1 MTTRRWYSRDA
12 QLLRLRTGARDP
24 AVAISTLAE
33 NLLDEVGFDGP
44 PFRPDILAS
53 FRGISDIRRHP
64 MASAARLVPGD
75 RGLIVEVNVDHS
87 PSKQNF
93 SIDHEITH
101 TLLPTYSGQS
111 VEDVVT
117 GQFSLTSEEELLCD
131 IGAST
136 LLLDGRW
143 LCPLARDAGPSLDTL
158 FQLAETFGASLQATA
173 LKLAELNIWPC
184 AFVMWEE
191 GYRKNERVSEQQI
204 ALPGF
209 HRAEGPAPKLRV
221 ATPYVSASFGR
232 YIPMNKSADRASL
245 VHACV
250 ESNAITR
257 GVEVFD
263 LGARSASF
271 YCENIHAPY
280 TSGGLTRL
288 RVISL
293 LLPDNWQSLTPS
305 PASTIQYRLE
315 VF

>member
-1 MTTRRWYSRDA
+1 MTKRRWHSRDA
-12 QLLRLRTGARDP
+12 QLLRLRTGASDP

-33 NLLDEVGFDGP
+33 NLIDDVGFDGP

-53 FRGISDIRRHP
+53 FQGINDIRRCP
-64 MASAARLVPGD
+64 MVSAARLVPSD

-111 VEDVVT
+111 VDDVVT
-117 GQFSLTSEEELLCD
+117 GQFSLSNEEELLCD

-143 LCPLARDAGPSLDTL
+143 LRPLAQDAGPSLNTL
-158 FQLAETFGASLQATA
+158 FRLAETFEASLQATA
-173 LKLAELNIWPC
+173 LKLAELDIWPC

-204 ALPGF
+204 TLPGF
-209 HRAEGPAPKLRV
+209 HRAKGPAPKLRV
-221 ATPYVSASFGR
+221 VTPYVSASFGR
-232 YIPMNKSADRASL
+232 YIPLNKSADRGSL
-245 VHACV
+245 VQACV

-257 GVEVFD
+257 GVEVFNF
-263 LGARSASF
+263 GARSESL
-271 YCENIHAPY
+271 YCENIHVPY
-280 TSGGLTRL
+280 TSGGLARS

-293 LLPDNWQSLTPS
+293 LLPDSWQSRTPS
-305 PASTIQYRLE
+305 PDLTIQYRLE

>member
-158 FQLAETFGASLQATA
+158 FQLAETFGASTGDSPQTCRA
-173 LKLAELNIWPC
+173 KYLAMRLRDVGRGVSEKRARFRAADRP
-184 AFVMWEE
+184 A
-191 GYRKNERVSEQQI
+191 RVSSCRGTSPEAARRHPI
-204 ALPGF
+204 CVRILW
-209 HRAEGPAPKLRV
+209 
-221 ATPYVSASFGR
+221 
-232 YIPMNKSADRASL
+232 SL
-245 VHACV
+245 HSH
-250 ESNAITR
+250 E
-257 GVEVFD
+257 
-263 LGARSASF
+263 
-271 YCENIHAPY
+271 
-280 TSGGLTRL
+280 
-288 RVISL
+288 
-293 LLPDNWQSLTPS
+293 
-305 PASTIQYRLE
+305 
-315 VF
+315 